1 MHVPVIFQP
10 PGQVGQMS
18 QTSGPVAAVGAMQ
31 QMKREMVQMQL
42 ENDDLRQRLL
52 YLEAVT
58 GTDSQMI
65 REYASEDTSA
75 RVDWA

>member
-1 MHVPVIFQP
+1 MRTMKTDDTDDNIQRSTLKKAKTNRGNSMHVPVIFQP

-42 ENDDLRQRLL
+42 ENDDLR
-52 YLEAVT
+52 
-58 GTDSQMI
+58 
-65 REYASEDTSA
+65 
-75 RVDWA
+75 